1 MNALGV
7 PFVLEGL
14 LSEADVEAMAAEP
27 GSELADEIG
36 VVLEDDAEGAAAT
49 GDSGM

>member
-14 LSEADVEAMAAEP
+14 LGEAVVEAMAAEP
-27 GSELADEIG
+27 GSELADGIG
-36 VVLEDDAEGAAAT
+36 MVLEDDAEGAAAT
-49 GDSGM
+49 GDSGV